1 MFERAH
7 KVADAVLYEGYVL
20 YPYRASAKKN
30 RARWQWGVVVPRAYR
45 EAGGSDTWDMQTEV
59 LVEGRDD
66 TRIQLQV
73 RFLQVQARVVEQAGE
88 PVAELEVGDEM
99 LVTWDEGVP
108 HEIDAEVRL
117 EDLPTEIPLAVPG
130 GREVEDITD
139 DVRVVRER
147 WPVTARLL
155 LAAEAL
161 PGPYGIYKLQARIE
175 NVTPWEDLSPET
187 PLDRDLAVRRAL
199 IATHIL
205 IATDG
210 KFVSLLDPPEWAA
223 PYSAM
228 CENAHTWPV
237 LVEDEDGDVVLSSP
251 IILYD
256 YPEIA
261 PESPGELC
269 DSLEIDEILTLRTM
283 TLTDAEKRE
292 ARATDPRAKAIID
305 RSDAMPAEV
314 LDRLHG
320 AIRYLRSAG
329 PSRGDAPEREPDQPL
344 TLASSAADGKTV
356 PWWDPGTDASVSPET
371 DRVWVGGV
379 SVGKGSK
386 VRLRPGSQRADA
398 QDMFLADRIGM
409 VEAVL
414 FSVDGDTYLAVT
426 LEDDPEAAEV
436 QRWHGRY
443 LYFSPDEVVP
453 LSSGED
459 QS

>member
-30 RARWQWGVVVPRAYR
+30 RARWQWGVVVPRAYH
-45 EAGGSDTWDMQTEV
+45 EAGGSDAWDMQTEV

-66 TRIQLQV
+66 ASLQLQV
-73 RFLQVQARVVEQAGE
+73 RFLQVQARVVEQGGQ
-88 PVAELEVGDEM
+88 PVAEVEIGDEI
-99 LVTWDEGVP
+99 LVTWDEGVA

-117 EDLPTEIPLAVPG
+117 ADLPTEIPLAVPG
-130 GREVEDITD
+130 GREVEEITD
-139 DVRVVRER
+139 DVRVIRER

-155 LAAEAL
+155 LSAEVL
-161 PGPYGIYKLQARIE
+161 PGPYGVRKLQARIE
-175 NVTPWEDLSPET
+175 NVTPWEDLSRA

-199 IATHIL
+199 VATHTL

-228 CENAHTWPV
+228 CENTHTWPV
-237 LVEDEDGDVVLSSP
+237 LVEEEDGDVVLSSP

-329 PSRGDAPEREPDQPL
+329 SSGSDAPEPPPNQPL

-356 PWWDPGTDASVSPET
+356 PWWDPGMDASVSPET

-398 QDMFLADRIGM
+398 QDMFLADRSGT

-443 LYFSPDEVVP
+443 LYFSPDEVEPVM
-453 LSSGED
+453 ED
-459 QS
+459 EDES